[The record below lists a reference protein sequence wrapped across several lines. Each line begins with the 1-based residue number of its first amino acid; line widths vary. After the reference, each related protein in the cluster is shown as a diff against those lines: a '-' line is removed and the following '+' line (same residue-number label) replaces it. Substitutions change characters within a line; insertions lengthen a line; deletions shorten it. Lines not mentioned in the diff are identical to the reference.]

1 MVQHNL
7 LQDRTQPFLNALA
20 DDIFDTAPRTRGPLP
35 DLMLR
40 LAGWTDERRRAA
52 GPDLL
57 DECATRRAWF
67 AFAVPDQEVC
77 EPSRPAIQVL
87 LVGQAT
93 QLQCMSK
100 L

>member
-40 LAGWTDERRRAA
+40 LAVRADERGRAA

-57 DECATRRAWF
+57 DECATRRA
-67 AFAVPDQEVC
+67 
-77 EPSRPAIQVL
+77 
-87 LVGQAT
+87 
-93 QLQCMSK
+93 
-100 L
+100 